1 MATAQQKAFC
11 VIEYGRS
18 ESTTVVQRAFRTKYP
33 GVKLPDRW
41 CIKRWYKQ
49 FTENGC
55 LCKGK
60 SSGRPRTSDE
70 NVARIQQA
78 FVRSPGKSTRR
89 GSREL
94 QIPQS
99 TVWRV
104 LRKRLVMKPYRL
116 TLVQALSAADKIKR
130 IDFCDFILAQ
140 METDESFVSKI
151 VFSDE
156 ATFHTNGKVNRH
168 NVCIWGTENPRE
180 TIQYERDSPK
190 VNVFCAISTN
200 KVFGPFFFEGATVT
214 GLQYLEMLEN
224 WLFPQLE
231 QEAQQFIFQQDGAPP
246 HWHLSVR
253 TYLNVNYPSRW
264 IGRQAAR
271 DRALHHWPPRSPDLT
286 PCDFFLWGYVK
297 DMVYRPPLPAT
308 IDDLKRKITVAIQ
321 TVTPDMLQRVWNEL
335 EYRVDIARVSGGGH
349 IEHL

>member
-18 ESTTVVQRAFRTKYP
+18 ESTTVVQRAFRTKY
-33 GVKLPDRW
+33 GVKPPDRW

-89 GSREL
+89 ASREL
-94 QIPQS
+94 EIPQS

-104 LRKRLVMKPYRL
+104 LRKRLAMKPYRL
-116 TLVQALSAADKIKR
+116 KLVQALSAADKIKR

-180 TIQYERDSPK
+180 TTQYERDSPK
-190 VNVFCAISTN
+190 VNVFCAISAN

-253 TYLNVNYPSRW
+253 NYLNVNYPRRW

-271 DRALHHWPPRSPDLT
+271 DRALHHWPPRIPDLT
-286 PCDFFLWGYVK
+286 PLRIFLMG
-297 DMVYRPPLPAT
+297 
-308 IDDLKRKITVAIQ
+308 IC
-321 TVTPDMLQRVWNEL
+321 
-335 EYRVDIARVSGGGH
+335 
-349 IEHL
+349 